1 MKKPLISIVT
11 VNYREPEVTVD
22 FLKSLHDS
30 EFRDFEVIVV
40 ENAPLIDYSDS
51 YLEAYEEVIVIKS
64 PDNLGFA
71 GGNNLGIR
79 SARGEFVF
87 LLNNDTEVTSDL
99 LGNCLQ
105 AFERPE
111 IGVVCPKI
119 KYFYKQDTI
128 QFAGFS
134 EINTWGSN
142 TMIGFNAKD
151 DGRFDERRSIPYGH
165 GAAMMLRRQAIEDAG
180 LMPESYFLYY
190 EELDW
195 SVRIREA
202 GYEIWFQPD
211 AEVFHKVSVSTG
223 QASPL
228 KTYYMTRNRILFM
241 RKNAEQTRLPLFI
254 IYFLFVA
261 FPKHLLTHLTGGRWQ
276 HVQSVLRG
284 TWQGLFNRGWYSTPI
299 L

>member
-11 VNYREPEVTVD
+11 VNYREPEVTVQ
-22 FLKSLHDS
+22 FLTSLHLS
-30 EFRDFEVIVV
+30 EFKDFEVIVV
-40 ENAPLIDYSDS
+40 ENSPLIDYSES
-51 YLEAYEEVIVIKS
+51 YKAAFREVIVIKS
-64 PDNLGFA
+64 PENLGFA
-71 GGNNLGIR
+71 GGNNIGIR
-79 SARGEFVF
+79 SAKGEFIF
-87 LLNNDTEVTSDL
+87 LLNNDTEITPGL
-99 LGNCLQ
+99 LGTCLE
-105 AFERPE
+105 AFDRPE
-111 IGVVCPKI
+111 VGVVCPKI
-119 KYFYKQDTI
+119 KYFNQPDTI

-151 DGRFDERRSIPYGH
+151 EGQFDRKQEMPYGH
-165 GAAMMLRRQAIEDAG
+165 GAAMMLRYQAIEDAG

-202 GYEIWFQPD
+202 GYEIWFQPA

-241 RKNAEQTRLPLFI
+241 RKNAQQGRLPLFLL
-254 IYFLFVA
+254 YFLLVA
-261 FPKHLLTHLTGGRWQ
+261 FPKHVLTHLTGRRWK

-284 TWQGLFNRGWYSTPI
+284 TWQGLFNRGWYSTP
-299 L
+299 LL